1 MIHMSIQLEKIDDN
15 RGDMN
20 ALMRKPG
27 RHFRKMRERLLMG
40 DLLEW
45 QHLDI
50 NQHLEQ
56 KTRQYD

>member
-1 MIHMSIQLEKIDDN
+1 
-15 RGDMN
+15 MN

-27 RHFRKMRERLLMG
+27 RHFRTMRERLLMG

-50 NQHLEQ
+50 N
-56 KTRQYD
+56 

>member
-1 MIHMSIQLEKIDDN
+1 
-15 RGDMN
+15 MN
-20 ALMRKPG
+20 ALMRKLG

-50 NQHLEQ
+50 N
-56 KTRQYD
+56 